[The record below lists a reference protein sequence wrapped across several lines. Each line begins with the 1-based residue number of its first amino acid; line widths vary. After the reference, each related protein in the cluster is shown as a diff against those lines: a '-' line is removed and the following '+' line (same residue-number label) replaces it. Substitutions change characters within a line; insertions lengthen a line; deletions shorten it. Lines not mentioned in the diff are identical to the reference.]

1 MCVTDL
7 RYQLTSNFRIS
18 GHTPGTSGRYVVE
31 ELLDLGQFETSKSQE
46 N

>member
-7 RYQLTSNFRIS
+7 RYQLTSTFRIS

-31 ELLDLGQFETSKSQE
+31 ELLDLRPIRNE
-46 N
+46 